1 MSEITFWLAIFGVG
15 FLPII
20 HILCCRS
27 PPKESTD
34 SKAGGHEAG
43 SSGSAPAIDE
53 GDRSYLVQY
62 GTEIEEGLGAALK
75 EVISKKSATPL
86 EAIGKL
92 LSGPQ
97 SSMAM
102 ALTKGDEPN
111 EMSLED
117 KIDELRTMFPGKTTD
132 ALRKMLLANGGDVK
146 LTRAACRE
154 LV

>member
-1 MSEITFWLAIFGVG
+1 MSEITFWIAIFGVG
-15 FLPII
+15 LLPII

-34 SKAGGHEAG
+34 SKASTGG
-43 SSGSAPAIDE
+43 SSGSEPGIDE

-62 GTEIEEGLGAALK
+62 GSEIEEGLGAALK

-86 EAIGKL
+86 DAIGKL

-97 SSMAM
+97 SSTATTTF
-102 ALTKGDEPN
+102 AKVSEPDE
-111 EMSLED
+111 MTMED
-117 KIDELRTMFPGKTTD
+117 KIDELRTSFPGKTTD